1 MEQSPALS
9 DYAVLISKVFEG
21 IERGETLE
29 KAIDNAIHYC
39 VENGIMRV
47 YLKNDSAE
55 VKRMLSM
62 EWNDE
67 IYREVTLEEGAA
79 RATEEI
85 ARRMKDKGYSA
96 DVVTEM
102 TGISEDEIAKL

>member
-1 MEQSPALS
+1 
-9 DYAVLISKVFEG
+9 
-21 IERGETLE
+21 
-29 KAIDNAIHYC
+29 
-39 VENGIMRV
+39 MRI

-67 IYREVTLEEGAA
+67 IYREVMLEEGAT

-85 ARRMKDKGYSA
+85 ARRMKAEGISSEIIA
-96 DVVTEM
+96 RM
-102 TGISEDEIAKL
+102 TGLPEEEIAKL